1 MLSRAVLWQ
10 HDAAGRQPAAVVLVC
25 LVLAAAWQVF
35 GSVAVLVV
43 LAVLALLVVL
53 AVSAEAEI
61 DDPADD
67 VVVAPVVSEL
77 EAAVV
82 PGIGRWL
89 EQQSVTM
96 AACSPGHLDGFEKP
110 VSPSALAPTSL
121 GPLGQPHWLDA
132 RHDVVPTK
140 LLELPVPVSQLQI
153 QQH

>member
-1 MLSRAVLWQ
+1 MLWH
-10 HDAAGRQPAAVVLVC
+10 HDAAGRQPAAVVLVLVC
-25 LVLAAAWQVF
+25 LVLAAAWRVF
-35 GSVAVLVV
+35 VSVAVL
-43 LAVLALLVVL
+43 AALALLVVL

-61 DDPADD
+61 DAPAG
-67 VVVAPVVSEL
+67 VVVAPVAWEL

-96 AACSPGHLDGFEKP
+96 AACSPGHLDEFEKP
-110 VSPSALAPTSL
+110 ASPSALALTSL

-132 RHDVVPTK
+132 RHDVVRTK